1 VAPDCGLRGY
11 PNESSCSTHEP
22 LSEAMSEFQRDGVI
36 EIRKRKTFIFDRE
49 TLSQRARDPSG
60 LCADGQIRI

>member
-1 VAPDCGLRGY
+1 
-11 PNESSCSTHEP
+11 
-22 LSEAMSEFQRDGVI
+22 MSEFQRDGVI